1 MHHIPFVKYHG
12 AGNDFILLDQREE
25 QWINPDDHL
34 LIEALCARHTGI
46 GADGLI
52 LLQNHS
58 EFDFEMLYFNA
69 DGHLGSMCG
78 NGGRCTVA
86 FARHLKIFS
95 ETCTFQA
102 FDGAHEARCQPAT
115 HPYEDWVELQM
126 GSVAKASVQ
135 RDGKAYV
142 LDTGS
147 PHYVTFVDQLAD
159 VSVVEEGR
167 SIRNSAIYRETGI
180 NVNFVADRGDWLEV
194 ATYERGVE
202 NETLSCG
209 TGVTASAI
217 AAYLHRGAKAQD
229 VQVKIQA
236 KGGNLE
242 VRFHPTADEFAE
254 VWLCGPARRVYA
266 GIYVHA

>member
-1 MHHIPFVKYHG
+1 MGLTRLV
-12 AGNDFILLDQREE
+12 A
-25 QWINPDDHL
+25 NPL
-34 LIEALCARHTGI
+34 RTPMKIGLNSKWEALPKRVSNEIVRLTSWI
-46 GADGLI
+46 RGLRI
-52 LLQNHS
+52 TLRLLTNWQ
-58 EFDFEMLYFNA
+58 
-69 DGHLGSMCG
+69 
-78 NGGRCTVA
+78 
-86 FARHLKIFS
+86 
-95 ETCTFQA
+95 TFPWWKK
-102 FDGAHEARCQPAT
+102 DDP
-115 HPYEDWVELQM
+115 
-126 GSVAKASVQ
+126 
-135 RDGKAYV
+135 
-142 LDTGS
+142 
-147 PHYVTFVDQLAD
+147 
-159 VSVVEEGR
+159 
-167 SIRNSAIYRETGI
+167 IRNSAIYRETGI